1 MTLNPFEAMAERQ
14 MTGAAK
20 AKDRAKQK
28 WADRREAKEVARH
41 MKPSPLMQKQMD
53 AAALM
58 KDYRKWR
65 NSIKQGMIERYGSDF
80 AELMRM
86 LRNLSWSNHER
97 VMEYTKQA
105 RWLHRADEDTRFETL
120 RFIDASF
127 CRSRIREGLPEF
139 DDGMWDG
146 PPSYCMRLKAI
157 LKVI

>member
-1 MTLNPFEAMAERQ
+1 MTMNPFEAMAERQ

-20 AKDRAKQK
+20 AKDRVKQK
-28 WADRREAKEVARH
+28 WADKREAKEAAKH

-65 NSIKQGMIERYGSDF
+65 NSIKQGMIETHGSDF

-86 LRNLSWSNHER
+86 LRNLSWRNSEN
-97 VMEYTKQA
+97 VIEYIKRA
-105 RWLHRADEDTRFETL
+105 AWLQRADETTRFETL
-120 RFIDASF
+120 RFVDASF
-127 CRSRIREGLPEF
+127 CRSRVREGLPEF

-146 PPSYCMRLKAI
+146 PPSYCMRLRTI
-157 LKVI
+157 LRIT